1 MAVGDVRVG
10 FVGVGSMGTP
20 MVDRMLAAGFP
31 VTVYARRSEVRERFA
46 AAGATV
52 TDVITEAAAGAA
64 VVLECV
70 YSDAQAEDLV
80 LGADGVVGALEP
92 GAVLG
97 MHHTGSPAFA
107 ARVAAAA
114 QARGADAVDAPVS
127 GANTDIEAGN
137 LTVMLGGEPAARDRI
152 REVIAAYSSN
162 IFDVGAI
169 GTAQGLKLVNNTL
182 FAANLQLACD
192 TERVARELGIDLPV
206 LVEIIHASSGQ
217 SYALDVLGPI
227 GGAAAMIPA
236 AGHYMRKD
244 VDATKA
250 VAAELG
256 LDLGLLGEVADGPI
270 DWGTAKA

>member
-1 MAVGDVRVG
+1 
-10 FVGVGSMGTP
+10 MGTP
-20 MVDRMLAAGFP
+20 MIERMLAAGHT
-31 VTVYARRSEVRERFA
+31 VTVYARRAEVRERFA
-46 AAGATV
+46 AAGANV
-52 TDVITEAAAGAA
+52 TDVIAEAAVGNQ

-70 YSDAQAEDLV
+70 YSDAQAADLF
-80 LGADGVVGALEP
+80 LGPEGIVGALEP
-92 GAVLG
+92 GAVFA

-107 ARVAAAA
+107 QRVAEAAR
-114 QARGADAVDAPVS
+114 ARGGDAVDAPVS
-127 GANTDIEAGN
+127 GADSDIAAGN

-152 REVIAAYSSN
+152 REVIATYSSN

-169 GTAQGLKLVNNTL
+169 GTAQGVKLVNNTL
-182 FAANLQLACD
+182 FAANLQLAFD
-192 TERVARELGIDLPV
+192 TERVARALGIDLPV
-206 LVEIIHASSGQ
+206 LVEILHASSGQ
-217 SYALDVLGPI
+217 SYALDVLGPM

-270 DWGTAKA
+270 EWGAAKG

>member
-1 MAVGDVRVG
+1 MSDVRVG

-20 MVDRMLAAGFP
+20 MVERMLATGHA
-31 VTVYARRSEVRERFA
+31 VTVYARRAEVRERFA

-52 TDVITEAAAGAA
+52 TDVIAAAAVGNQ

-70 YSDAQAEDLV
+70 YSDVQAEALFLGTDGLV
-80 LGADGVVGALEP
+80 DALEP

-107 ARVAAAA
+107 QRVADAARE
-114 QARGADAVDAPVS
+114 RGADAVDAPVS
-127 GANTDIEAGN
+127 GADTDIAAGN
-137 LTVMLGGEPAARDRI
+137 LTVMLGGEPASRDRV
-152 REVIAAYSSN
+152 RAVITAYSSN

-169 GTAQGLKLVNNTL
+169 GTAQGVKLVNNTV
-182 FAANLQLACD
+182 FAANLQLAFD
-192 TERVARELGIDLPV
+192 TERVARALGIDLPV
-206 LVEIIHASSGQ
+206 LVEILHASSGQ

-227 GGAAAMIPA
+227 GGTEAMIPA

-256 LDLGLLGEVADGPI
+256 LDLGLLGDVADGPI
-270 DWGTAKA
+270 EWGEAKG